1 VNAIP
6 NGSLSPSANE
16 PLVNEVVS
24 WLRKD
29 GRRLPP
35 IEDSSALTGTA
46 NLAGMSFPCKVLS
59 MQEKKI
65 TEPVFS
71 WLRNNNPKNPVSV
84 DDQSALADLAEI
96 SLPNGALFPQKK
108 DNLSD
113 DALAWMRNH
122 TTHQS

>member
-29 GRRLPP
+29 RRQLPP
-35 IEDSSALTGTA
+35 IEDSSALKGTA
-46 NLAGMSFPCKVLS
+46 NLVGMSFSCKVLS

-65 TEPVFS
+65 AEPVFS

-84 DDQSALADLAEI
+84 DDQSALADLTKI
-96 SLPNGALFPQKK
+96 SFPQKK

-113 DALAWMRNH
+113 DALARMRNH
-122 TTHQS
+122 TMHQS